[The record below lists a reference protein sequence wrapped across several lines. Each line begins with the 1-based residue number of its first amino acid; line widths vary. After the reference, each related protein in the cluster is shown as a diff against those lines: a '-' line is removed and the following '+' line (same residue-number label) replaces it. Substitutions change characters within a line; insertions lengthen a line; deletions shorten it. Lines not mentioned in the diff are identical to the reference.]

1 MKLVVAEKTNAAE
14 NIAKELGVGTKKDKV
29 YNTPVCRFTREGEE
43 WVAMGLRGHILA
55 VDFPRELQWREDQGW
70 FGVDEEGEVFPASL
84 PSTLAHPPF
93 EKVRKP
99 FTKEGVDIK
108 GWKVPS
114 LPYLVWAPVV
124 KKPAEKEI
132 IRTLKNLAKKA
143 DEVIIATDFDREG
156 ELIGSDAVSMVRQ
169 VNEDV
174 PVVRARYSSFTKPE
188 LEHAFARENLVAVDD
203 DLAAA
208 GESRQFIDLIW
219 GAVLTRYLTMAK
231 FGGLGNVRSAGRV
244 QTPTLALVARREK
257 ERQAFVPEDYWVV
270 RGTAATQKGEEFK
283 VAHATARFKDE
294 ATATSAYQDA
304 KAAGKARV
312 TDVVKKT
319 RKGTIQTP
327 FNTTSL
333 QTAAAAEGLTPARTM
348 RIAESLYMSGLI
360 SYPRVDNTVYPETL
374 DLSEVVTMLK
384 GVPQYSNYC
393 DELLAA
399 QPLKATRGKQETTDH
414 PPIYPTGVGDPDK
427 LRPEE
432 WKLYNLIARR
442 FLATLSE
449 QPVIE
454 GTKVTLDAGGQ
465 TFTASGDV
473 LVKPGYRAI
482 YPYGSKK
489 DEQLPALSVGQ
500 EVDLTSLDLEAK
512 QTEPPARYSQGKL
525 VQEME
530 RLGLGTKSTRASII
544 ERLYEVKYLKNDPI
558 EPSQLGMAIID
569 ALECYA
575 AHITTPEMT
584 SELEGDM
591 TKVAEG
597 KASQDAVVD
606 HSRELLASLLEGLI
620 EHKEDLGEAI
630 SDAVQADA
638 KIGVCPKCGHD
649 LLVKQSAKTRSSF
662 IGCSAWPE
670 CEVTYPLPQGKIQTV
685 EELCPV
691 CGCPQIK
698 VQPFR
703 SKPYVVCVDPACPT
717 NKEPDVTVGVC
728 PTCAAAGREGLLIA
742 HRSERTLK
750 RFIRCTNYDECSTSY
765 PLPQRGELKAT
776 GEVCPDCGAP
786 IVEVT
791 TTRGP
796 WRICVNMDCP
806 GKARAEE
813 EKAAK
818 AAARAAKAEAE
829 MQGEGDEPK
838 KASSKKAS
846 SKKAST
852 KKAPA
857 KKAAAKKAPAK
868 KASSKKKAEPGAD
881 EEDASQE

>member
-84 PSTLAHPPF
+84 PATLAHPPF

-124 KKPAEKEI
+124 KEPAEKEI

-294 ATATSAYQDA
+294 ATATSAYEDA

-384 GVPQYSNYC
+384 GVPQYANYC

-465 TFTASGDV
+465 TFAASGDV

-597 KASQDAVVD
+597 QASQDAVVD

-670 CEVTYPLPQGKIQTV
+670 CEVTYPLPQGKIQPV
-685 EELCPV
+685 EEMCPV

-818 AAARAAKAEAE
+818 AAARAAKGEAEA
-829 MQGEGDEPK
+829 QGEGDEPK
-838 KASSKKAS
+838 KASSKKS
-846 SKKAST
+846 ST

-868 KASSKKKAEPGAD
+868 KASSKKKTGSEAAEEPT
-881 EEDASQE
+881 SQE

>member
-124 KKPAEKEI
+124 KEPAEKEI

-283 VAHATARFKDE
+283 FAHATARFKDE

-829 MQGEGDEPK
+829 TQGEGDEP
-838 KASSKKAS
+838 KKAS

-868 KASSKKKAEPGAD
+868 KASSKKKAEPGAA
-881 EEDASQE
+881 EEDDSQE

>member
-124 KKPAEKEI
+124 KEPAEKEI

-270 RGTAATQKGEEFK
+270 RGTAATQEGEEFK

-384 GVPQYSNYC
+384 GVPQYANYC

-465 TFTASGDV
+465 TFAASGDV

-597 KASQDAVVD
+597 QASQDAVVD

-829 MQGEGDEPK
+829 AQGEGDEPK
-838 KASSKKAS
+838 KASSKKS
-846 SKKAST
+846 ST
-852 KKAPA
+852 KKATA
-857 KKAAAKKAPAK
+857 KKTAAKKAPAK
-868 KASSKKKAEPGAD
+868 KASPKKKTESEAAEEAT
-881 EEDASQE
+881 SQE

>member
-93 EKVRKP
+93 EKIRKP

-124 KKPAEKEI
+124 KEPAEKEI

-597 KASQDAVVD
+597 QASQDAVVD

-829 MQGEGDEPK
+829 AQGEGDEP
-838 KASSKKAS
+838 KKAS

-868 KASSKKKAEPGAD
+868 KASSKKKAEPGAA

>member
-489 DEQLPALSVGQ
+489 DEQLPAISVGQ

-597 KASQDAVVD
+597 KASQGAVVD

-868 KASSKKKAEPGAD
+868 KASSKKKAEPGAA

>member
-597 KASQDAVVD
+597 KASQGAVVD

-868 KASSKKKAEPGAD
+868 KASSKKKAEPGAA

>member
-70 FGVDEEGEVFPASL
+70 FGVDEDGEVFPANL
-84 PSTLAHPPF
+84 PATLAHPPF

-124 KKPAEKEI
+124 KEPAEKEI

-384 GVPQYSNYC
+384 GVPQYANYC

-465 TFTASGDV
+465 TFAASGDV

-597 KASQDAVVD
+597 QASQDAVVD

-829 MQGEGDEPK
+829 AQGEGDEPK
-838 KASSKKAS
+838 KASSKKS
-846 SKKAST
+846 ST

-868 KASSKKKAEPGAD
+868 KASSKKKTESKAAEEAT
-881 EEDASQE
+881 SQE

>member
-283 VAHATARFKDE
+283 FAHATARFKDE

-399 QPLKATRGKQETTDH
+399 HPLKATRGKQETTDH

-597 KASQDAVVD
+597 KASQGAVVD

-829 MQGEGDEPK
+829 TQGEGDEP
-838 KASSKKAS
+838 KKAS

-868 KASSKKKAEPGAD
+868 KASSKKKAEPGAA

>member
-70 FGVDEEGEVFPASL
+70 FGVDEDGEVFPANL
-84 PSTLAHPPF
+84 PATLAHPPF

-124 KKPAEKEI
+124 KEPAEKEI

-270 RGTAATQKGEEFK
+270 RGTAATQEGEEFK

-304 KAAGKARV
+304 RAAGKARV

-384 GVPQYSNYC
+384 GVPQYANYC

-465 TFTASGDV
+465 TFAASGDV

-597 KASQDAVVD
+597 QASQDAVVD

-829 MQGEGDEPK
+829 AQGEGDEPK
-838 KASSKKAS
+838 KASSKKS
-846 SKKAST
+846 ST

-868 KASSKKKAEPGAD
+868 KASSKKKTEPEAAEKAT
-881 EEDASQE
+881 SQE

>member
-70 FGVDEEGEVFPASL
+70 FGVDEDGEVFPANL

-124 KKPAEKEI
+124 KEPAEKEI

-270 RGTAATQKGEEFK
+270 RGTAATQEGEEFK

-294 ATATSAYQDA
+294 ATATSAYEDA

-384 GVPQYSNYC
+384 GVPQYANYC

-465 TFTASGDV
+465 TFAASGDV

-597 KASQDAVVD
+597 QASQDAVVD

-829 MQGEGDEPK
+829 AEGEGDEPK
-838 KASSKKAS
+838 KASSKKT
-846 SKKAST
+846 ST

-868 KASSKKKAEPGAD
+868 KASSKKKTEPEAAE
-881 EEDASQE
+881 ETASQK

>member
-124 KKPAEKEI
+124 KEPAEKEI

-384 GVPQYSNYC
+384 GVPQYANYC

-597 KASQDAVVD
+597 QASQDAVVD

-829 MQGEGDEPK
+829 AQGEGDEP
-838 KASSKKAS
+838 KKAS

-868 KASSKKKAEPGAD
+868 RASSKKKAEPGAA

>member
-124 KKPAEKEI
+124 KEPAEKEI

-384 GVPQYSNYC
+384 GVPQYANYC

-465 TFTASGDV
+465 TFAASGDV

-597 KASQDAVVD
+597 QASQDAVVD

-829 MQGEGDEPK
+829 AQGEGDEPK
-838 KASSKKAS
+838 KASSKKT
-846 SKKAST
+846 ST

-868 KASSKKKAEPGAD
+868 KASSKKKAESEAA
-881 EEDASQE
+881 EEATSQE

>member
-70 FGVDEEGEVFPASL
+70 FGVDEDGEVFPANL
-84 PSTLAHPPF
+84 PDTLARPPF

-124 KKPAEKEI
+124 KEPAEKEI

-169 VNEDV
+169 VNEGV

-270 RGTAATQKGEEFK
+270 RGTAATQEGEEFK

-384 GVPQYSNYC
+384 GVPQYANYC

-465 TFTASGDV
+465 TFAASGDV

-597 KASQDAVVD
+597 QASQDAVVD

-829 MQGEGDEPK
+829 AQGEGDEPK
-838 KASSKKAS
+838 KASSKKT
-846 SKKAST
+846 ST

-868 KASSKKKAEPGAD
+868 KASAKKKAEPEAA
-881 EEDASQE
+881 EETASQE

>member
-70 FGVDEEGEVFPASL
+70 FGVDEDGEVFPANL
-84 PSTLAHPPF
+84 PATLAHPPF

-124 KKPAEKEI
+124 KEPAEKEI

-270 RGTAATQKGEEFK
+270 RGTAATQGGEEFK

-384 GVPQYSNYC
+384 GVPQYANYC

-465 TFTASGDV
+465 TFAASGDV

-597 KASQDAVVD
+597 QASQDAVVD

-829 MQGEGDEPK
+829 AQGEGDEPK
-838 KASSKKAS
+838 KTSSKKS
-846 SKKAST
+846 ST

-868 KASSKKKAEPGAD
+868 KASSKKKTESEAAEEAT
-881 EEDASQE
+881 SQK

>member
-84 PSTLAHPPF
+84 PATLAHPPF

-124 KKPAEKEI
+124 KEPAEKEI

-294 ATATSAYQDA
+294 ATATSAYEDA

-384 GVPQYSNYC
+384 GVPQYANYC

-399 QPLKATRGKQETTDH
+399 QPLTATRGKQETTDH

-465 TFTASGDV
+465 TFAASGDV

-597 KASQDAVVD
+597 QASQDAVVD

-818 AAARAAKAEAE
+818 AAARAAKGEAEA
-829 MQGEGDEPK
+829 QGEGDEPK
-838 KASSKKAS
+838 KASSKKS
-846 SKKAST
+846 ST

-868 KASSKKKAEPGAD
+868 KASPKKKTESEAAEEAS
-881 EEDASQE
+881 SQE

>member
-70 FGVDEEGEVFPASL
+70 FGVDEDGEVFPANL

-124 KKPAEKEI
+124 KEPAEKEI

-270 RGTAATQKGEEFK
+270 RGTAATQEGEEFK

-384 GVPQYSNYC
+384 GVPQYANYC

-465 TFTASGDV
+465 TFAASGDV

-597 KASQDAVVD
+597 QASQDAVVD

-829 MQGEGDEPK
+829 AQGEGDEPK
-838 KASSKKAS
+838 KASSKKS
-846 SKKAST
+846 PT

-868 KASSKKKAEPGAD
+868 KASSKKKTESEAAEEAT
-881 EEDASQE
+881 SQE

>member
-270 RGTAATQKGEEFK
+270 RGTAATQKGEDFK

-597 KASQDAVVD
+597 KASQGAVVD

-868 KASSKKKAEPGAD
+868 KASSKKKAEPGAA

>member
-399 QPLKATRGKQETTDH
+399 HPLKATRGKQETTDH

-597 KASQDAVVD
+597 KASQGAVVD

-868 KASSKKKAEPGAD
+868 KASSKKKAEPGAA
-881 EEDASQE
+881 EEDAS

>member
-70 FGVDEEGEVFPASL
+70 FGVDEDGEVFPANL
-84 PSTLAHPPF
+84 PATLAHPPF

-124 KKPAEKEI
+124 KEPAEKEI

-270 RGTAATQKGEEFK
+270 RGTAATQEGEEFK

-384 GVPQYSNYC
+384 GVPQYANYC

-465 TFTASGDV
+465 TFAASGDV

-482 YPYGSKK
+482 YPYGSKR

-597 KASQDAVVD
+597 QASQDAVVD

-806 GKARAEE
+806 GKTRAEE

-829 MQGEGDEPK
+829 AQGEGDEPK
-838 KASSKKAS
+838 KASSKKS
-846 SKKAST
+846 ST

-868 KASSKKKAEPGAD
+868 KASSKKKTGSEAAEEPT
-881 EEDASQE
+881 SQE

>member
-399 QPLKATRGKQETTDH
+399 HPLKATRGKQETTDH

-829 MQGEGDEPK
+829 TQGEGDEP
-838 KASSKKAS
+838 KKAS

-868 KASSKKKAEPGAD
+868 KASSKKKAEPGAA

>member
-70 FGVDEEGEVFPASL
+70 FGVDEDGEVFPANL
-84 PSTLAHPPF
+84 PTTLAHPPF

-124 KKPAEKEI
+124 KEPAEKEI

-270 RGTAATQKGEEFK
+270 RGTAATQEGEEFK

-384 GVPQYSNYC
+384 GVPQYANYC

-465 TFTASGDV
+465 TFAASGDV

-597 KASQDAVVD
+597 QASQDAVVD

-818 AAARAAKAEAE
+818 AVARAAKAEAE
-829 MQGEGDEPK
+829 AQGEGDEPK
-838 KASSKKAS
+838 KASSKKS
-846 SKKAST
+846 ST

-857 KKAAAKKAPAK
+857 KKASP
-868 KASSKKKAEPGAD
+868 KKKTESEAAEEAT
-881 EEDASQE
+881 SQE

>member
-93 EKVRKP
+93 EKIRKP

-124 KKPAEKEI
+124 KEPAEKEI

-270 RGTAATQKGEEFK
+270 RGTAATQGGEEFK

-294 ATATSAYQDA
+294 ATATSAYEDA

-384 GVPQYSNYC
+384 GVPQYANYC
-393 DELLAA
+393 DELLAV

-465 TFTASGDV
+465 TFAASGDV

-597 KASQDAVVD
+597 QASQDAVVD

-829 MQGEGDEPK
+829 AQGEGDEPK
-838 KASSKKAS
+838 KASSKKS
-846 SKKAST
+846 ST

-857 KKAAAKKAPAK
+857 KKSASKKAPAK
-868 KASSKKKAEPGAD
+868 KASSKKKAESEAA
-881 EEDASQE
+881 EEVSSQE

>member
-829 MQGEGDEPK
+829 TQGEGDEPK

-868 KASSKKKAEPGAD
+868 KASSKKKAEPGAA
-881 EEDASQE
+881 EEDDSQE

>member
-283 VAHATARFKDE
+283 VAHATTRFKDE

-597 KASQDAVVD
+597 KASQGAVVD

-868 KASSKKKAEPGAD
+868 KASSKKKAEPGAA

>member
-597 KASQDAVVD
+597 QASQGAVVD

-829 MQGEGDEPK
+829 TQGEGDEP
-838 KASSKKAS
+838 KKAS

-868 KASSKKKAEPGAD
+868 KASSKKKAEPGAA

>member
-124 KKPAEKEI
+124 KEPAEKEI

-270 RGTAATQKGEEFK
+270 RGTAATQEGEEFK

-384 GVPQYSNYC
+384 GVPQYANYC

-465 TFTASGDV
+465 TFAASGDV

-597 KASQDAVVD
+597 QASQDAVVD

-829 MQGEGDEPK
+829 AQGEGDEPK
-838 KASSKKAS
+838 KASSKKS
-846 SKKAST
+846 ST

-857 KKAAAKKAPAK
+857 KKAAAKKPPAK
-868 KASSKKKAEPGAD
+868 KASSKKKTESEAAEEPT
-881 EEDASQE
+881 SQE

>member
-70 FGVDEEGEVFPASL
+70 FGVDEDGEVFPANL
-84 PSTLAHPPF
+84 PDTLARPPF

-124 KKPAEKEI
+124 KEPAEKEI

-270 RGTAATQKGEEFK
+270 RGTAATQEGEEFK

-384 GVPQYSNYC
+384 GVPQYANYC

-465 TFTASGDV
+465 TFAASGDV

-597 KASQDAVVD
+597 QASQDAVVD

-829 MQGEGDEPK
+829 AQGEGDE
-838 KASSKKAS
+838 SKKAS
-846 SKKAST
+846 SKKTST

-857 KKAAAKKAPAK
+857 KKTAAKKAPAK
-868 KASSKKKAEPGAD
+868 KASSKKKTESEAAEEAT
-881 EEDASQE
+881 SQK

>member
-473 LVKPGYRAI
+473 LVKPAYRAI

-597 KASQDAVVD
+597 QASQDAVVD

-829 MQGEGDEPK
+829 TQGEGDEP
-838 KASSKKAS
+838 KKAS

-868 KASSKKKAEPGAD
+868 KASSKKKAEPGAA

>member
-70 FGVDEEGEVFPASL
+70 FGVDEEGEVFPANL

-124 KKPAEKEI
+124 KEPAEKEI

-270 RGTAATQKGEEFK
+270 RGTAATQEGEEFK

-384 GVPQYSNYC
+384 GVPQYANYC

-465 TFTASGDV
+465 TFAASGDV

-597 KASQDAVVD
+597 QASQDAVVD

-829 MQGEGDEPK
+829 AQGEGDEPK
-838 KASSKKAS
+838 KTSSKKPT
-846 SKKAST
+846 T

-868 KASSKKKAEPGAD
+868 KASSKKKTESEAAEEAT
-881 EEDASQE
+881 SQK

>member
-124 KKPAEKEI
+124 KEPAEKEI

-169 VNEDV
+169 VNEGV

-294 ATATSAYQDA
+294 ATATCAYQDA

-465 TFTASGDV
+465 TFAASGDV

-597 KASQDAVVD
+597 QASQDAVVD

-698 VQPFR
+698 VRPFR

-829 MQGEGDEPK
+829 AQGEGDEP
-838 KASSKKAS
+838 KKAS

-868 KASSKKKAEPGAD
+868 RASSKKKAEPGAA
-881 EEDASQE
+881 EKDASQE

>member
-846 SKKAST
+846 T

-868 KASSKKKAEPGAD
+868 KASSKKKAEPGAA

>member
-70 FGVDEEGEVFPASL
+70 FGVDEEGEVFPANL
-84 PSTLAHPPF
+84 PATLAHPPF

-124 KKPAEKEI
+124 KEPAEKEI

-270 RGTAATQKGEEFK
+270 RGTAATQEGEEFK

-384 GVPQYSNYC
+384 GVPQYANYC

-465 TFTASGDV
+465 TFAASGDV

-597 KASQDAVVD
+597 QASQDAVVD

-829 MQGEGDEPK
+829 AQGEGDEPK
-838 KASSKKAS
+838 KASSKKT
-846 SKKAST
+846 ST

-868 KASSKKKAEPGAD
+868 KASSKKKTESEAAEEAT
-881 EEDASQE
+881 SQE

>member
-399 QPLKATRGKQETTDH
+399 HPLKATRGKQETTDH

-868 KASSKKKAEPGAD
+868 KASSKKKAEPGAA

>member
-29 YNTPVCRFTREGEE
+29 YNTPVCRFTREGEK

-283 VAHATARFKDE
+283 VAHATTRFKDE

-399 QPLKATRGKQETTDH
+399 HPLKATRGKQETTDH

-427 LRPEE
+427 LRPEK

-512 QTEPPARYSQGKL
+512 QTEPLARYSQGKL

-868 KASSKKKAEPGAD
+868 KASSKKKAEPGAA

>member
-70 FGVDEEGEVFPASL
+70 FGVDEEGEVFPANL

-124 KKPAEKEI
+124 KEPAEKEI

-384 GVPQYSNYC
+384 GVPQYANYC

-465 TFTASGDV
+465 TFAASGDV

-597 KASQDAVVD
+597 QASQDAVVD

-829 MQGEGDEPK
+829 AQGEGDEPK
-838 KASSKKAS
+838 KASSKKS
-846 SKKAST
+846 ST

-868 KASSKKKAEPGAD
+868 KATSKKAESEAA
-881 EEDASQE
+881 EEATSQE

>member
-70 FGVDEEGEVFPASL
+70 FGVDEDGEVFPASL

-124 KKPAEKEI
+124 KEPAEKEI

-270 RGTAATQKGEEFK
+270 RGTAATQEGEEFK

-384 GVPQYSNYC
+384 GVPQYANYC

-465 TFTASGDV
+465 TFAASGDV

-597 KASQDAVVD
+597 QASQDAVVD

-829 MQGEGDEPK
+829 AQGEGDE
-838 KASSKKAS
+838 SKKAS
-846 SKKAST
+846 SKKSST

-857 KKAAAKKAPAK
+857 KKTAAKKAPAK
-868 KASSKKKAEPGAD
+868 KASSKKKTESEAAEEAT
-881 EEDASQE
+881 SQE